1 MTLLVRAMLAFLI
14 CPGTVAFFVPIF
26 LLAPGGPGSFVD
38 AWALIPLAGGA
49 GLLLWCVWEFYSAG
63 RGTLAPWPPPQELV
77 ESGPYRFS
85 RNPMYIAV
93 LLLLCGWALGFRS
106 RTLVLYAV
114 AFVFAFHLRV
124 VLYEEP
130 WLARTHGE
138 KWTLYKAHV
147 PRWVW

>member
-1 MTLLVRAMLAFLI
+1 
-14 CPGTVAFFVPIF
+14 
-26 LLAPGGPGSFVD
+26 VD
-38 AWALIPLAGGA
+38 AWALIPLAAGV
-49 GLLLWCVWEFYSAG
+49 GLLLWCVREFYVTG
-63 RGTLAPWPPPQELV
+63 RGTLAPWAPPQELV
-77 ESGPYRFS
+77 ETGPYRFS

-114 AFVFAFHLRV
+114 TVMFAFQLRV

-138 KWTLYKAHV
+138 TWTLYKARV
-147 PRWVW
+147 PRWLWKDVFAS